1 MVRRSVVN
9 TKAMKC
15 RGQVNTRRVAAILFI
30 LQEVLFLGFP
40 LPFDILEIFSIVASF
55 LIGVLAL
62 LREEKMPPDVILGE
76 SSGGKHLKF
85 LVYPPDIQ
93 IVPKVLGLHLTTL
106 PLKGFSTHR
115 DKRGMPSG

>member
-1 MVRRSVVN
+1 MTLISNSIVLV
-9 TKAMKC
+9 
-15 RGQVNTRRVAAILFI
+15 AILFV
-30 LQEVLFLGFP
+30 LEEVLFLGF
-40 LPFDILEIFSIVASF
+40 LLSFHILEIFSIVASF

-62 LREEKMPPDVILGE
+62 LREEKMPSDVILGE

-85 LVYPPDIQ
+85 LLKVYPPDIQ
-93 IVPKVLGLHLTTL
+93 IVPKVLGLHLTTF